1 MKNVIQLFKKG
12 LEAVNKWLDAG
23 WLIKMQVWQVS
34 HFYAHSYNMLLIAY
48 IHVVACGVYSRVI
61 TTEWTVLVTLVT
73 VQLF

>member
-1 MKNVIQLFKKG
+1 
-12 LEAVNKWLDAG
+12 
-23 WLIKMQVWQVS
+23 
-34 HFYAHSYNMLLIAY
+34 MLLIAY